1 MKKTLLILL
10 IFTSVAKADPFSDIW
25 KWVST
30 EADMVSPN
38 ADENSAMVSAPTVP
52 TLSPTAV
59 SPTPTAVS
67 MPSPEYLEHVAMNKN
82 MASEIT
88 KLLTTP
94 LN

>member
-1 MKKTLLILL
+1 
-10 IFTSVAKADPFSDIW
+10 
-25 KWVST
+25 
-30 EADMVSPN
+30 MVSPN

-59 SPTPTAVS
+59 SPTPTAIS
-67 MPSPEYLEHVAMNKN
+67 MPKPAIVSN